1 MLDQSTSSPPL
12 YSDAFYAGQMARS
25 QQSARIVMSLLFRYF
40 SPASVLD
47 LGCGRGGWLAAASAC
62 GASVLEGRDGPWVD
76 PNALLSRDIVFRPC
90 DMEASILIE
99 DRFDLAMSL
108 EVAEHLPAARAA
120 SFVDAL
126 CRASDVVLFGAA
138 IPGQGG
144 TGHVNE
150 QWQSYWITLFAER
163 GYECFDLV
171 RARLWHVE
179 EVAWW
184 YRQNTFLFVKRDAPE
199 HTIDRGGL
207 RRDCSAPMDVMHPGL
222 MRDATERPSR
232 QFIQAIVRNY
242 LRNKWRSLSR
252 RLP

>member
-1 MLDQSTSSPPL
+1 MPDKSMNSPPL
-12 YSDAFYAGQMARS
+12 YSDAFYAGQVAGS
-25 QQSARIVMSLLFRYF
+25 QKSARIVMDLLFRYF
-40 SPASVLD
+40 IPKSVLD

-76 PNALLSRDIVFRPC
+76 PKALLSPDIVFRSC
-90 DMEASILIE
+90 NMEADIVID

-108 EVAEHLPAARAA
+108 EVAEHLTPARAA

-150 QWQSYWITLFAER
+150 QWQSYWIALFAER

-171 RARLWHVE
+171 RARLWDVE

-184 YRQNTFLFVKRDAPE
+184 YRQNTFLFVKRASEDTMIDWDA
-199 HTIDRGGL
+199 L
-207 RRDCSAPMDVMHPGL
+207 RRDSSSPTNVIHPGL
-222 MRDATERPSR
+222 VNEMLERPSR
-232 QFIQAIVRNY
+232 QLVQAIVGKY
-242 LRNKWRSLSR
+242 LSNKLR
-252 RLP
+252 RLTGKSA